1 MTRHDQRHLLNGTA
15 MLGLVGLIGLLVLGG
30 CRDESYTTVGEDTVI
45 GTEPGSIV
53 NLEGD
58 VERVYSDG
66 FRLDPEDGI
75 INSDGVLVV
84 PPSLAEMP
92 IEGSEVRVRGTL
104 QEMMVKEVES
114 ELGFDWAE
122 YEVDFEERDV
132 VVAQAM
138 KITELVD

>member
-1 MTRHDQRHLLNGTA
+1 
-15 MLGLVGLIGLLVLGG
+15 MLGLIGLIGLLVLGG

-45 GTEPGSIV
+45 GTEPGAIV

>member
-1 MTRHDQRHLLNGTA
+1 MTRDDQRHLLNGTA
-15 MLGLVGLIGLLVLGG
+15 MLGLIGLIGLLVLGG

-122 YEVDFEERDV
+122 YEVDFEERGV